1 MAMLSTIIYFIGT
14 TTMQAKTLSSIAI
27 LALGVLPG
35 ISMAAWEIEP
45 SHTHVS
51 FAVGHMGLTHTPG
64 LFRSVS
70 GTVNFDENNITA
82 SSVSLSMD
90 TASVDTAHAQRD
102 EVLRSADWFNAQA
115 YPKITFVSTG
125 VQRVDATHYLV
136 AGNLTVRG
144 KSVPVTF
151 NTTMTGPVANPFLK
165 VPSVGF
171 SGSAHVSRSAFGM
184 QTFLPVIADD
194 VELIFQLEM
203 NKVP

>member
-1 MAMLSTIIYFIGT
+1 MLSLIYFIGIQ
-14 TTMQAKTLSSIAI
+14 TMQAKLFTFIAVLSMAI
-27 LALGVLPG
+27 LPRT
-35 ISMAAWEIEP
+35 SMAAWEIEP

-82 SSVSLSMD
+82 SSVTLSMD

-151 NTTMTGPVANPFLK
+151 NTTMTVPVANPFLK

-184 QTFLPVIADD
+184 QPFLPVIADD

>member
-1 MAMLSTIIYFIGT
+1 
-14 TTMQAKTLSSIAI
+14 MQAKIFTSIAFAAIAI
-27 LALGVLPG
+27 LPRA
-35 ISMAAWEIEP
+35 SMAAWQIEP
-45 SHTHVS
+45 THTNVS

-64 LFRSVS
+64 MFRSIS
-70 GTVNFDENNITA
+70 GTVNFDENNVAA

-90 TASVDTAHAQRD
+90 TASIDTANAQRD
-102 EVLRSADWFNAQA
+102 AALRSADWFNAQA

-125 VQRVDATHYLV
+125 VQRVDATHYAV

-144 KSVPVTF
+144 KTLPVTF
-151 NTTMTGPVANPFLK
+151 NTIMTGPVMNPFLK

-184 QTFLPVIADD
+184 LGYLPVVADD

>member
-1 MAMLSTIIYFIGT
+1 MS
-14 TTMQAKTLSSIAI
+14 AKLFSSIALLAMAI
-27 LALGVLPG
+27 LPRA
-35 ISMAAWEIEP
+35 SMAAWEIEP

-70 GTVNFDENNITA
+70 GTVNFDDRNITA

-102 EVLRSADWFNAQA
+102 EVLRSADWLNAQA

-125 VQRVDATHYLV
+125 VQRIDATHYVV
-136 AGNLTVRG
+136 AGNLSVRG
-144 KSVPVTF
+144 KSVPVSF
-151 NTTMTGPVANPFLK
+151 NTTMTGPVMNPFLK

-171 SGSAHVSRSAFGM
+171 SGTAHVSRSAFGM
-184 QTFLPVIADD
+184 QTFLPVVADD

>member
-1 MAMLSTIIYFIGT
+1 MLSLIHFTGIQ
-14 TTMQAKTLSSIAI
+14 TMPAKLYTAITFLCMAI
-27 LALGVLPG
+27 LPR

-70 GTVNFDENNITA
+70 GKVNFDENNITA
-82 SSVSLSMD
+82 SSVSLSID

-125 VQRVDATHYLV
+125 VQRIDATHYV
-136 AGNLTVRG
+136 VTGNLSVRG
-144 KSVPVTF
+144 KSVPVSF
-151 NTTMTGPVANPFLK
+151 NTSMTGPVANPFLK

-184 QTFLPVIADD
+184 QTYLPVVADD